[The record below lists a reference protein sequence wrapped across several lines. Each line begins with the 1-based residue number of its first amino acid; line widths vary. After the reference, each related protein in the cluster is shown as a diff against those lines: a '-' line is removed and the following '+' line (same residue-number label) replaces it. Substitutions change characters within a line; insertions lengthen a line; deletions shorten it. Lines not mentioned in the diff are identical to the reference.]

1 VYLDALPDSVNRA
14 AAESVYDQLVSFL
27 RLGLRAL
34 FTLAIVIALAAWLAG
49 PTRWA
54 TSIRVGTR
62 NLVTRPATPGA
73 QPTRVGTFVG
83 DARVLL
89 RVLVVGIGL
98 VLLVVLSHPGP
109 IAVLLIALLVL
120 AGLLLIE
127 FLARGTSRP
136 ATE

>member
-1 VYLDALPDSVNRA
+1 
-14 AAESVYDQLVSFL
+14 
-27 RLGLRAL
+27 
-34 FTLAIVIALAAWLAG
+34 
-49 PTRWA
+49 
-54 TSIRVGTR
+54 
-62 NLVTRPATPGA
+62 
-73 QPTRVGTFVG
+73 
-83 DARVLL
+83 
-89 RVLVVGIGL
+89 VLVVGIGL